1 VSANNIPTNLPSVE
15 RLVQR
20 AMAAERAQQK
30 EVRITVQEIHE
41 LTAELSIITAK
52 LGKTITEI
60 HSMLNEIKNSP
71 TKSSTSSGAFDG
83 GVF

>member
-1 VSANNIPTNLPSVE
+1 MSANNLPTNLPSVE

-30 EVRITVQEIHE
+30 EVRITIQEIHE
-41 LTAELSIITAK
+41 LTAELAIVTSK
-52 LGKTITEI
+52 LGKTIADI
-60 HSMLNEIKNSP
+60 HAMLGEIKNSSS
-71 TKSSTSSGAFDG
+71 KSSGPSGSFDG